1 MSIQKLSRNFQTFD
15 ILQSIHIFKYSTRT
29 GGFGNRRNDTV
40 EELKKVEEEVQKK
53 EEAKKAALAEVDE
66 AYAEAVKAW
75 NHYLEVS
82 KKHEQKKAYLPD
94 DSFKTL
100 LDILFK

>member
-1 MSIQKLSRNFQTFD
+1 MSIYLFNLIVVVKWRDKMKF
-15 ILQSIHIFKYSTRT
+15 YSEKT
-29 GGFGNRRNDTV
+29 GELFDTV

-75 NHYLEVS
+75 NHYLEIS

>member
-1 MSIQKLSRNFQTFD
+1 MKF
-15 ILQSIHIFKYSTRT
+15 YSEKT
-29 GGFGNRRNDTV
+29 GELFDTV

-53 EEAKKAALAEVDE
+53 EEAKKAALKEVDE

-94 DSFKTL
+94 DSFKTF
-100 LDILFK
+100 LDFLFKQN